1 MNNFTPYSAL
11 IGGLIIGVSASAL
24 LWLNGRVAGISGIA
38 NGALWSTTS
47 ERTWRLLFILGLT
60 LGGFAYVALF
70 PNAIQPRT
78 GYPLWLVGAAGML
91 VGFGTAL
98 GSGCTSGHGVCGL
111 GRLSIRSFAATM
123 TFLVV
128 GIITVWSVR
137 HLIGVSA

>member
-11 IGGLIIGVSASAL
+11 IGGLIIGISASAL

-38 NGALWSTTS
+38 NGALWSNS
-47 ERTWRLLFILGLT
+47 NERTWRVLFIFGLMA
-60 LGGFAYVALF
+60 GGFLYLAIF
-70 PNAIQPRT
+70 PNTIQPRT
-78 GYPLWLVGAAGML
+78 GYPMWLVGAAGLL

-123 TFLVV
+123 TFLIA
-128 GIITVWSVR
+128 GIVTVWSLR
-137 HLIGVSA
+137 HVVGVSA